1 MHKEFYSDQDIP
13 VFIEGQIIHT
23 LNFISAPQRET
34 IPLHSH
40 GSGCYE
46 IHYVAQG
53 RGRAVFSGQAC
64 ELAAG
69 TLYITGPY
77 VEHAQVYSV
86 QDPVWEYCLYLK
98 LDKGKTFS
106 QLAGLFEQTTFW
118 SGRRQFWAEDILK
131 ALFRELERK
140 DTGYKIQ
147 AEAYMKLLLISLIRK
162 YKQNHPDKRASTP
175 PSISSRASL
184 IIEESFLYGYQTL
197 TLETLSERLGLSQ
210 RQTERLLLGH
220 YGKNFQQKK
229 KEERMAASVIFLTDT
244 TKSITEISHLLGYST
259 MEHFSAAFRTWYGIS
274 PLQYRKQKINPSQD
288 TV

>member
-1 MHKEFYSDQDIP
+1 MPRFIP
-13 VFIEGQIIHT
+13 YRI
-23 LNFISAPQRET
+23 R
-34 IPLHSH
+34 
-40 GSGCYE
+40 SGNTAS
-46 IHYVAQG
+46 I
-53 RGRAVFSGQAC
+53 
-64 ELAAG
+64 
-69 TLYITGPY
+69 
-77 VEHAQVYSV
+77 
-86 QDPVWEYCLYLK
+86 WK

-210 RQTERLLLGH
+210 RADRTS
-220 YGKNFQQKK
+220 
-229 KEERMAASVIFLTDT
+229 ASGALRE
-244 TKSITEISHLLGYST
+244 K
-259 MEHFSAAFRTWYGIS
+259 FSAEEKGGTYGRFRNFSHRHNEKHHGDIASAWIFHNGALFGGI
-274 PLQYRKQKINPSQD
+274 PHL
-288 TV
+288 VWH

>member
-175 PSISSRASL
+175 PSISSRL
-184 IIEESFLYGYQTL
+184 
-197 TLETLSERLGLSQ
+197 
-210 RQTERLLLGH
+210 
-220 YGKNFQQKK
+220 
-229 KEERMAASVIFLTDT
+229 
-244 TKSITEISHLLGYST
+244 
-259 MEHFSAAFRTWYGIS
+259 
-274 PLQYRKQKINPSQD
+274 P
-288 TV
+288 